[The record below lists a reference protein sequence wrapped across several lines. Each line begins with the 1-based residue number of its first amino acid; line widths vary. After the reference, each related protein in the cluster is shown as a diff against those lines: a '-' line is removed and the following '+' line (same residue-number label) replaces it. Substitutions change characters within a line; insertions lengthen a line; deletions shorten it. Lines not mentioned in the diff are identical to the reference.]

1 MRSGCSTRTARPGA
15 GGGFLRGLKARP
27 LLLLAT
33 GALVVASSGTAE
45 ATNSFVVVVNSSVVG
60 TSVHRADLSAVF
72 LKKAV
77 RWGDG
82 SPASPVDQSG
92 TSPVRKGFSETVLQM
107 PVMAVVQYWG
117 RQVASLAASVRPPSV
132 KASDDEVLV
141 YVAKTSGAVGYVAS
155 GTTLPAGV
163 KAVTIVD

>member
-1 MRSGCSTRTARPGA
+1 VAVIGTVQ
-15 GGGFLRGLKARP
+15 
-27 LLLLAT
+27 AT
-33 GALVVASSGTAE
+33 D
-45 ATNSFVVVVNSSVVG
+45 SFVVIVNASVAG
-60 TSVHRADLSAVF
+60 TNVHRADLAAVF

-82 SPASPVDQSG
+82 SPAVPVDQSG
-92 TSPVRKGFSETVLQM
+92 TSHVRKDFSESVLHM

-117 RQVASLAASVRPPSV
+117 RQLVSMAASAKPPTV
-132 KASDDEVLV
+132 KNSDAEVMT

-155 GTTLPAGV
+155 GTPLPPGV